1 MTLSL
6 IAPLLPCKVSSVQPC
21 SDLDLK
27 APHGSLGLSSP
38 SDFTS
43 QSSLVNAQVP
53 SLQAS
58 PQCFRPQTTVHSL
71 SLPVATSPP
80 SFSPLPPAAP
90 IFFLIF
96 PLLPNLTEI
105 QLSTKPSVS
114 PVALYRSFILPRYQL
129 PSLLLH
135 HFQTVTSLSPG
146 KKKIPFHFKLW
157 SFG

>member
-1 MTLSL
+1 MTLSR
-6 IAPLLPCKVSSVQPC
+6 IAPLLPCKARSVQPS
-21 SDLDLK
+21 SDLDLR
-27 APHGSLGLSSP
+27 APRGSLGLSSP

-43 QSSLVNAQVP
+43 QASLVTAQVP
-53 SLQAS
+53 SLQPS
-58 PQCFRPQTTVHSL
+58 PQCFHPQTTVHSL

-80 SFSPLPPAAP
+80 SSSPLPPAAP
-90 IFFLIF
+90 NLGFLIF

-105 QLSTKPSVS
+105 QLSAKPSVS

-146 KKKIPFHFKLW
+146 KKKIPFKLW